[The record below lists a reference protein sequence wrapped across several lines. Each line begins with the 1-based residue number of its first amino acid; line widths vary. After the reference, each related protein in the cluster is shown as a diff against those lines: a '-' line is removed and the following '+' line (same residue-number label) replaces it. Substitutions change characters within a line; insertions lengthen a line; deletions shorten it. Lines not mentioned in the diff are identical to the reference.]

1 MAFRTF
7 FSKPSSSRVEVSEPV
22 QKLVPSNGTTLVDVE
37 FNNGILDLP
46 DYSEYS
52 SESLERA
59 GVEMNPVSPNV
70 LDVVSN
76 ADFDSVKESIE
87 LDEKNVESSND

>member
-1 MAFRTF
+1 MAFRTY

-22 QKLVPSNGTTLVDVE
+22 QKVVPSDGSLLVDVE
-37 FNNGILDLP
+37 FNNGVLDLP

-59 GVEMNPVSPNV
+59 GVVQTPVSPNV

-87 LDEKNVESSND
+87 LDEKNVESNK